1 MCQKRDDD
9 DASDEDEDD
18 DDDNDDDD
26 DDERD
31 RDHGLYHVYCRKL
44 PMDLDPLLGQSQGF
58 FKLVLPLS
66 SEQIA
71 MPAAS
76 E

>member
-1 MCQKRDDD
+1 MQDIEKESESDDG
-9 DASDEDEDD
+9 
-18 DDDNDDDD
+18 NDD

-31 RDHGLYHVYCRKL
+31 RDHSLYYIKL
-44 PMDLDPLLGQSQGF
+44 PMDLDPLLSKCQGF
-58 FKLVLPLS
+58 LTELVSPLS

-76 E
+76 ESEIAYE

>member
-9 DASDEDEDD
+9 DASD
-18 DDDNDDDD
+18 DDDD

-44 PMDLDPLLGQSQGF
+44 PKDLDPLLGQSQGF
-58 FKLVLPLS
+58 LKLVLPLS
-66 SEQIA
+66 SEQIT
-71 MPAAS
+71 MPTAS
-76 E
+76 ESEIAYES